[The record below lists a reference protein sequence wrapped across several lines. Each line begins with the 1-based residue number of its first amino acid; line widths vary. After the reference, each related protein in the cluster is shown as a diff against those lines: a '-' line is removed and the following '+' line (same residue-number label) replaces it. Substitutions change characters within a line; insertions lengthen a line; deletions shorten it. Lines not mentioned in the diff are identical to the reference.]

1 MIEKN
6 TQPRHPDL
14 KTTAFSIAIG
24 KSRSTRIS
32 LLTVF
37 VTVRDSYSLV
47 WVTLEVSFNL
57 SNITDSVF
65 LSSSNELL
73 LSKFFMCGPKWV
85 SWWKSKDS
93 SSRNVKNIMEFF
105 HTGSLTMS
113 NLLYL
118 ELYLPQNDSI
128 LLPFNPMKSWLTLTD
143 LGSRVFLRNQSGEKA
158 S

>member
-6 TQPRHPDL
+6 TQPRHTNL
-14 KTTAFSIAIG
+14 KATASLITFG

-37 VTVRDSYSLV
+37 VTVRDSYGFV

-57 SNITDSVF
+57 SKYHWLCISELIKWITSQQTFHVWSKLSVIVKQQRF
-65 LSSSNELL
+65 LLKE
-73 LSKFFMCGPKWV
+73 CEEHHG
-85 SWWKSKDS
+85 
-93 SSRNVKNIMEFF
+93 IF
-105 HTGSLTMS
+105 HTGSLTMP

-128 LLPFNPMKSWLTLTD
+128 LLPFNPDEVQTNLDWL
-143 LGSRVFLRNQSGEKA
+143 GK
-158 S
+158 